1 MSMVNE
7 LLVDL
12 EVLVAISVI
21 LTFVCSI
28 IRYVLIRPIN
38 ENLNRLTDITMD
50 LRNLMNAISARE
62 QELEIRIMKLEQ
74 SLNAT
79 NNRIDDLVTSESR
92 YSRSRKDD

>member
-1 MSMVNE
+1 MNE

-12 EVLVAISVI
+12 EVLVSISVI

-28 IRYVLIRPIN
+28 IRYVLIKPID
-38 ENLNRLTDITMD
+38 ENLNRLADITMD

-62 QELEIRIMKLEQ
+62 QELEIRIVKLEQ
-74 SLNAT
+74 SLDAT